1 MTNSPA
7 WLYSEFQ
14 QIGTD
19 FEDAAQVAVYDRNQS
34 SSNPQAEQELLT
46 KLGIASGDTV
56 IDFGCGTG
64 TFAVQAALIGA
75 QVHAVDVSRVML
87 RYAQQKAEVA
97 GVFDRIQFHHQGFLT
112 YEHDAPPVDFIV
124 TKSALHHLP
133 DFWKMVALL
142 RMALMLKDGGMLY
155 LRDAIFSFDPAD
167 YRLRI
172 NAWIERVAKPQGEG
186 WTTQDFE
193 THVREEYT
201 TFGWIIEQML
211 TQAGFEVEIA
221 DYPTSEYA
229 EYVCRK
235 RGSAKQNLPVFSQK
249 NSKR

>member
-1 MTNSPA
+1 MVNSPA
-7 WLYSEFQ
+7 WLYDEFQ
-14 QIGTD
+14 QTGTD

-34 SSNPQAEQELLT
+34 SSTPQAEQELLT
-46 KLGIASGDTV
+46 KLGLASGDTV

-64 TFAVQAALIGA
+64 TFAIQAALMGA
-75 QVHAVDVSRVML
+75 QVHAVDVSQAML
-87 RYAQQKAEVA
+87 NYAQQKAKTA
-97 GVFDRIQFHHQGFLT
+97 GVFDRIQFHHHGFLT
-112 YEHDAPPVDFIV
+112 YEHDTPPVDFII

-172 NAWIERVAKPQGEG
+172 NAWIERVAKPPGAG

-201 TFGWIIEQML
+201 TFGWIVEQML
-211 TQAGFEVEIA
+211 TQSGFDVEIA

-229 EYVCRK
+229 EYICRK
-235 RGSAKQNLPVFSQK
+235 RISTNQKTHLVKQQAI
-249 NSKR
+249 R

>member
-1 MTNSPA
+1 MSTFPTWYYN
-7 WLYSEFQ
+7 EFQ

-19 FEDAAQVAVYDRNQS
+19 FEDATQVAVYDRNQS
-34 SSNPQAEQELLT
+34 SSSFEAEQQLIA
-46 KLGIASGDTV
+46 KLGITSGDTV
-56 IDFGCGTG
+56 VDLGCGTG
-64 TFAVQAALIGA
+64 TFAVEAASIGA
-75 QVHAVDVSRVML
+75 QVHAVDVSRAML
-87 RYAQQKAEVA
+87 KYAQQKAKAA
-97 GVFDRIQFHHQGFLT
+97 GVLERIQFHHGGFLT
-112 YEHDAPPVDFIV
+112 YEHDTPPADFIV

-142 RMALMLKDGGMLY
+142 RMALLLKDGGMLY

-172 NAWIERVAKPQGEG
+172 NAWIERVAKPEAEG
-186 WTTQDFE
+186 WTARDFE
-193 THVREEYT
+193 AHVREEYT
-201 TFGWIIEQML
+201 TFGWIIEKML

-235 RGSAKQNLPVFSQK
+235 HDSARK
-249 NSKR
+249 NNYCLTTGQ